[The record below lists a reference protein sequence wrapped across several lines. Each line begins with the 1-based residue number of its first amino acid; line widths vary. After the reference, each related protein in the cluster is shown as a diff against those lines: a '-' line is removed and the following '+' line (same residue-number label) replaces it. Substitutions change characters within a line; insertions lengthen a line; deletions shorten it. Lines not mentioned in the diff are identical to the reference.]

1 MTSPIGDV
9 DEGVASAAGIRPPTV
24 GAPPQLTGDHLP
36 KKRKEGTDQKEAKW
50 SPGRGRVV
58 RGPELWKERLQDP
71 NRPAFR
77 SGWQDVDLVW
87 RVLRVLVVKLD
98 LGGMEPIIA
107 QALSLWRMNPRVKNM
122 SEYVEAVI
130 PFYERVDLLARVPDQ
145 GTARGGDHRGVFPS
159 QAGTATGG

>member
-1 MTSPIGDV
+1 M
-9 DEGVASAAGIRPPTV
+9 A
-24 GAPPQLTGDHLP
+24 
-36 KKRKEGTDQKEAKW
+36 
-50 SPGRGRVV
+50 
-58 RGPELWKERLQDP
+58 
-71 NRPAFR
+71 
-77 SGWQDVDLVW
+77 LVW

-107 QALSLWRMNPRVKNM
+107 QALSPWRMNPRVKNV